1 MFPKFLE
8 DSYKIA
14 NQKHFLEC
22 TSISIIEDDNS
33 MFLNHI
39 LNLKL
44 LISQGKNKYIDFLS
58 YPEYYD
64 LLVNMQKNKI
74 SEILH
79 RCSQPEKKSLMPY
92 LIKFLRYT
100 DFLNKENERFTH
112 HLSKSNLDGKF
123 EFGIDPEKLNQH
135 NQLFSKL
142 NKSKI
147 INLDNVSNE
156 VVMVYLD
163 NKSQKDSILTP
174 TNIDIDYFHSRFL
187 TESEEAFSPDSIK
200 HKAKHQP
207 KVLMMTSNLENNI
220 KTTSFVNLKQ
230 KSCNEELHESGI
242 YRSVKIHKDAN
253 KILKNHECC
262 SSKLQSKENLDSAES
277 FPHFHLEN
285 GVRSSTENEPQLNTK
300 LNLRIF
306 NTDVSIGLP
315 SPKSNSNRLVNKI
328 NNYYVYYHTV
338 KRNVNPTNH
347 RRQYSKSIQFSFF
360 LHLI

>member
-8 DSYKIA
+8 DSFKIA
-14 NQKHFLEC
+14 NQKHFLDC
-22 TSISIIEDDNS
+22 PSMSIIEDDNS

-39 LNLKL
+39 LNLKMQ
-44 LISQGKNKYIDFLS
+44 IAQEKSKYIDFLT
-58 YPEYYD
+58 YPEYYN
-64 LLVNMQKNKI
+64 LLENMQKGKI
-74 SEILH
+74 SGILH

-100 DFLNKENERFTH
+100 DFLNQENEKMTP
-112 HLSKSNLDGKF
+112 HLSKSGSKF
-123 EFGIDPEKLNQH
+123 QHAIDPERLNQH

-147 INLDNVSNE
+147 INLDNVSNQ
-156 VVMVYLD
+156 VVMLYLE

-174 TNIDIDYFHSRFL
+174 TNIDIDYFQSRYL
-187 TESEEAFSPDSIK
+187 TESEEIRSPDTIK
-200 HKAKHQP
+200 NTSKHQP
-207 KVLMMTSNLENNI
+207 KVLTMTSNLENNV

-230 KSCNEELHESGI
+230 KSSNEETNESAK
-242 YRSVKIHKDAN
+242 YRSLKIHNDGFN
-253 KILKNHECC
+253 NFLKNHDSS
-262 SSKLQSKENLDSAES
+262 SSKLRSKENLDTES
-277 FPHFHLEN
+277 FAHLINLED
-285 GVRSSTENEPQLNTK
+285 GVKSSNENEPQQNSH

-328 NNYYVYYHTV
+328 NNYYIYYHTV

-347 RRQYSKSIQFSFF
+347 RRQYSKSIQFY
-360 LHLI
+360 LI